1 MGVVSGISESY
12 LYEKPPSFFC
22 DIMRSFLA
30 VKVHPNPSIEEFFN
44 AMKNT
49 NGDFK
54 PVRLDQ
60 LHFTLK
66 FFGEIDEAKVAELRG
81 VVVEVLK
88 GMEPLSF
95 ELFGCGAFPSENYI
109 KVLWLGSKSGEKL
122 VKLGEELQT
131 AFTELGFKKNKFSPH
146 LTLFRVKSKKN
157 KKQIQDV
164 LGSYKKTSFGTVE
177 VTELLLMESE
187 LTPQGPIYT
196 VVERFNI

>member
-1 MGVVSGISESY
+1 
-12 LYEKPPSFFC
+12 
-22 DIMRSFLA
+22 MRSFLA
-30 VKVHPNPSIEEFFN
+30 VNVHPSPSIEEFFN

-54 PVRLDQ
+54 PVKLDQ

-66 FFGEIDEAKVAELRG
+66 FFGEIDEEKVAELRG
-81 VVVEVLK
+81 VVAEALK
-88 GMEPLSF
+88 GMEPFSF

-109 KVLWLGSKSGEKL
+109 KVLWLGSKNEEKF
-122 VKLGEELQT
+122 VNLGEELQT
-131 AFTELGFKKNKFSPH
+131 AFTELGFKKSKFSPH

-164 LGSYKKTSFGTVE
+164 LRNYKETSFGTVE
-177 VTELLLMESE
+177 VTELQLMESV

-196 VVERFNI
+196 VVERFVI